1 MINFR
6 LIAKIKTNEYII
18 MDVSF
23 AVLSELYKF
32 YVKRFITK
40 IQLKFIA

>member
-18 MDVSF
+18 INVFSIQI
-23 AVLSELYKF
+23 VCKTF
-32 YVKRFITK
+32 YNKNSIEIHCLR
-40 IQLKFIA
+40 